1 MSSIGPTPRYT
12 VWDPRSLRL
21 DRSGNQPSLS
31 LEIGDKKI
39 HFDSIFHFLGFRILY
54 LFDGV
59 RWCFVFVCE
68 CISLLIEE

>member
-21 DRSGNQPSLS
+21 DRTRNQPSLS
-31 LEIGDKKI
+31 LEIRDKKI

-59 RWCFVFVCE
+59 GWCCVFVCE
-68 CISLLIEE
+68 CISLVIEE